1 MYCYY
6 LKHINSDHL
15 KRWRDI
21 VRKAF
26 LYLIGAT
33 LILSGCDSKH
43 LEYLWTE
50 RHPVPPG
57 TYTPPPVQQL
67 QRSEQY
73 FSTYPEIEPNLMQM
87 REALPQDWGSGNK
100 YYRRDLDAQTSL
112 PNNS

>member
-1 MYCYY
+1 MGKSFSYF
-6 LKHINSDHL
+6 
-15 KRWRDI
+15 
-21 VRKAF
+21 V
-26 LYLIGAT
+26 GAA
-33 LILSGCDSKH
+33 LVLSGCDSKH

-50 RHPVPPG
+50 RHPIPPG

-100 YYRRDLDAQTSL
+100 YYRRDLDVQASL